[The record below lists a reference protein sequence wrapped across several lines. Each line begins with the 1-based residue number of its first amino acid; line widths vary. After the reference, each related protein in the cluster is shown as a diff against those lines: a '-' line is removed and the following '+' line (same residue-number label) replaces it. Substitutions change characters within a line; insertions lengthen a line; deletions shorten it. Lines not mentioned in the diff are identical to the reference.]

1 MKGRYDGH
9 TMWVYGAILPGAARL
24 ARVPTGLNLRA
35 RQRLSWLNWYQEH
48 GRNGRRTCERFAISP
63 DTFYRWK
70 RRYEAQGVAGL
81 ADRNRRP
88 RRVRQRT
95 WSVELVQ
102 EILGLREEFPRWGKE
117 KLARLLPEEL
127 ATSVSTVGRILG
139 YLRQRGVLKE
149 PQRKAISARRRSQRP
164 HAIRKPKEY
173 QPKAPGDLVEVD
185 TLDVRPLPGVVLKQF
200 TARDVVC
207 RWDVLEVHHRATA
220 SLAAHFLDT
229 LLQRTPFP
237 IRALQVDGGSE
248 FYAEFEAACLGK
260 GLPLFVLPPKS
271 PKLNAHVER
280 ANRTHTEEFYEV
292 APDLP
297 WTVTELAPYLLEHE
311 RVYNTIR
318 PHQSLGYLTPW
329 AFWQRWQTDHP
340 PDKENGTAG
349 KKPGVPSSPYSTS
362 ILQSPGKEVSV
373 RHVLD

>member
-1 MKGRYDGH
+1 MKGRYNGH
-9 TMWVYGAILPGAARL
+9 TMSVYGAILPGTARL
-24 ARVPTGLNLRA
+24 ARVPVALTARA
-35 RQRLSWLNWYQEH
+35 KQRLSWIRWHQEH
-48 GRNGRRTCERFAISP
+48 GQNVCRTCERFAISR
-63 DTFYRWK
+63 DTFYRWHN
-70 RRYEAQGVAGL
+70 RYQMQGVAGL
-81 ADRNRRP
+81 EDRNRRP
-88 RRVRQRT
+88 WRVRQRT

-102 EILGLREEFPRWGKE
+102 EVLGLREEFPRWGKE

-139 YLRQRGVLKE
+139 YLKQRGVLKE
-149 PQRKAISARRRSQRP
+149 PPRQGISARRRPHRP
-164 HAIRKPKEY
+164 HATRKPKAY
-173 QPKAPGDLVEVD
+173 QAQAPGDLVEVD

-200 TARDVVC
+200 TARDVVS
-207 RWDVLEVHHRATA
+207 RWDVLEVHQRATA

-237 IRALQVDGGSE
+237 VRALQVDGGSE
-248 FYAEFEAACLGK
+248 FYAEFEAACLSK

-311 RVYNTIR
+311 RIYNTIR

-329 AFWQRWQTDHP
+329 AFCQRWQAEHP

-349 KKPGVPSSPYSTS
+349 MAPGAPSPPDYSS
-362 ILQSPGKEVSV
+362 ILHPSGKEASV